1 MNTRKA
7 TCHRSQNATHR
18 APAPLGLVMSRSVTA
33 LLKKT
38 VRTILAAMGMPRGQA
53 LALRLAKTWAVLTW
67 PATVLYL
74 LYNLRIHP
82 AYGLT
87 WRRKA
92 QLAYYMWRTTRGV
105 TTGTSYKAHLV
116 MASKL
121 LEIPPEVEGVVVECG
136 CWLGGSTANLS
147 LVCDIVD
154 RELIVYDSFE
164 GLPPPEENDQYA
176 KPEATGMLK
185 GELEIVRE
193 NVRRFGAV
201 ERCTFRKGW
210 FSDTLPVHREPV
222 VLAFLDVDWQASL
235 DDCVTH
241 LWPHLTAAG
250 YLFIDEF
257 VLTDYC
263 ALFWSERY
271 WKTRF
276 DTTPPGLIG
285 SGSGVGVG
293 GYYVGPFEEWDW
305 IQDPTSIAYTR
316 KDFSGYWGFYPETLT
331 VREGPSAAGQR

>member
-1 MNTRKA
+1 VSARLKQA
-7 TCHRSQNATHR
+7 IRR
-18 APAPLGLVMSRSVTA
+18 VLA
-33 LLKKT
+33 LIG
-38 VRTILAAMGMPRGQA
+38 VPRGQE
-53 LALRLAKTWAVLTW
+53 LALRLARAWAVLTW

-74 LYNLRIHP
+74 LHNPRIHP
-82 AYGLT
+82 TYDLT

-92 QLAYYMWRTTRGV
+92 QLAYRMWRTTRGV

-121 LEIPPEVEGVVVECG
+121 LEIPPAVEGVVVECG

-164 GLPPPEENDQYA
+164 GLPPPEENDKFACQ
-176 KPEATGMLK
+176 EAAGLLK
-185 GELEIVRE
+185 GELETVRE
-193 NVRRFGAV
+193 NVRRYGAI

-210 FSDTLPVHREPV
+210 FKDTLPAHPEPI
-222 VLAFLDVDWQASL
+222 VLAFFDVDWQASL
-235 DDCVTH
+235 DDCITN
-241 LWPHLTAAG
+241 LWPHLTDSG
-250 YLFIDEF
+250 YVFVDEF
-257 VLTDYC
+257 VLPDYC

-271 WKTRF
+271 WKSRF
-276 DTTPPGLIG
+276 NTTPPGLIG

-293 GYYVGPFEEWDW
+293 SYYVGPFEEWDW

-316 KDFSGYWGFYPETLT
+316 KDFSGYWGFYPED
-331 VREGPSAAGQR
+331 RAARQALMGAPRR

>member
-1 MNTRKA
+1 MAKEWA
-7 TCHRSQNATHR
+7 T
-18 APAPLGLVMSRSVTA
+18 V
-33 LLKKT
+33 
-38 VRTILAAMGMPRGQA
+38 
-53 LALRLAKTWAVLTW
+53 TW
-67 PATVLYL
+67 PASVLFL
-74 LYNLRIHP
+74 LWNPRIHP

-87 WRRKA
+87 WRRRV
-92 QLAYYMWRTTRGV
+92 QLAYRMRRTTKGV
-105 TTGTSYKAHLV
+105 TTGTSYKAHLA

-121 LEIPPEVEGVVVECG
+121 LEIPPEVKGVVVECG

-164 GLPPPEENDQYA
+164 GLPPPEDNDLYA
-176 KPEATGMLK
+176 KDEATGMLK
-185 GELEIVRE
+185 GELELVRD

-201 ERCTFRKGW
+201 DRCQFRKGW
-210 FSDTLPVHREPV
+210 FSDTLPNHTERV

-235 DDCVTH
+235 DDCITN
-241 LWPHLTAAG
+241 LWPHLTDAG
-250 YLFIDEF
+250 YVFIDEF

-285 SGSGVGVG
+285 SGSGVGTG
-293 GYYVGPFEEWDW
+293 GYYLGPFDEWNW
-305 IQDPTSIAYTR
+305 IQDPTSVAYTR
-316 KDFSGYWGFYPETLT
+316 KDFSGYWGFYPED
-331 VREGPSAAGQR
+331 AAKDPAASGAPAQPE